1 MVLNSIFNKNKNF
14 IYFLRPIRV
23 GGIFIMKKFI
33 VALGFVVSACQSQ
46 ETVPQVYANA
56 ETDNC
61 IALQEEDA
69 ADDPAFWLNESNPEN
84 SLVFGTN
91 KKYGLEVYNLSGER
105 IADYPIGRLNNVD
118 VSLNVPLFDTLID
131 IVAASNRDYD
141 RIDIWAI
148 DSMGEKLTLISD
160 TTMKTHL
167 EGVYGFCLWNDELNG
182 RAFAFVNNKD
192 GMVEQWELLFSS
204 TQVTF
209 TLVRAFE
216 AAGQVEGMVIDQN
229 NRLLYLGEEQGGIFA
244 YNLDDADVPRF
255 RIAMSG
261 DENEDLSYDIEGL
274 AIFSND
280 SIHLLL
286 ASSQGNFKYAV
297 FDISNNYN
305 YLGVFEIADGTF
317 DGAEETDGIDIY
329 SGPVGDMYPKGILIA
344 QDGFN
349 KNTEGKAVPQNF
361 KIVDWRQIEAIF
373 N

>member
-1 MVLNSIFNKNKNF
+1 
-14 IYFLRPIRV
+14 
-23 GGIFIMKKFI
+23 MKKFI
-33 VALGFVVSACQSQ
+33 VALGIVVSACQSQ
-46 ETVPQVYANA
+46 KTVPQVFANA

-61 IALQEEDA
+61 IALQGEDA
-69 ADDPAFWLNESNPEN
+69 ADDPAFWLNESKPEK
-84 SLVFGTN
+84 SLIFGTN

-118 VSLNVPLFDTLID
+118 VSLNVPLFDTTID

-141 RIDIWAI
+141 RIDVWAI

-160 TTMKTHL
+160 TTMKTNL
-167 EGVYGFCLWNDELNG
+167 KGVYGFCLWNDELNG

-192 GMVEQWELLFSS
+192 GMVEQWELHSDSS
-204 TQVTF
+204 QVTF
-209 TLVRAFE
+209 SLVNSFE
-216 AAGQVEGMVIDQN
+216 AAGQVEGMVVDQT

-244 YNLDDADVPRF
+244 YNLDEAGVERF
-255 RIAMSG
+255 RIDMSG

-280 SIHLLL
+280 STHLLL

-297 FDISNNYN
+297 FDIGNNYT
-305 YLGVFEIADGTF
+305 YLGIFEIASGTF

-329 SGPVGDMYPKGILIA
+329 AAPIGDMYPKGILIA

-349 KNTEGKAVPQNF
+349 KDSEGKAVPQNF
-361 KIVDWRQIEAIF
+361 KIVDWREIESVF